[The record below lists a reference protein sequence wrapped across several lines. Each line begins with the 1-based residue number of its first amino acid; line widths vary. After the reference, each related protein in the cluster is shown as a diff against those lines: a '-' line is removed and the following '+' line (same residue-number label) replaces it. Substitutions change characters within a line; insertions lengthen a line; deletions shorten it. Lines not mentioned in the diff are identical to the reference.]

1 MLATY
6 QKHNPK
12 PTTKAQL
19 QEVLQEIWD
28 NLPQDSI
35 NKEVLGV
42 RKRLRACVQADGG
55 HFEHEFFTEFII
67 KGPFQGHHK
76 RPFLGPPNKKR
87 ESIYRKFTNY
97 ATLNNTVT
105 LKIELLISNC
115 YNLTNSAHIVMKFHR
130 LIANFLDFIR

>member
-1 MLATY
+1 MSS
-6 QKHNPK
+6 
-12 PTTKAQL
+12 
-19 QEVLQEIWD
+19 D
-28 NLPQDSI
+28 
-35 NKEVLGV
+35 
-42 RKRLRACVQADGG
+42 
-55 HFEHEFFTEFII
+55 EFFTEFIL

-105 LKIELLISNC
+105 LKIELSISNC
-115 YNLTNSAHIVMKFHR
+115 YNLTNSPHTVMKFHP